1 MNIDSYGSSRG
12 GMYDQPPALCGTG
25 ANEWLTMVLAGSDKH
40 GYSSS
45 RDYHVRPAATANGT
59 TGKQAPTDSTLQS
72 SDHRRDRDRADRGDR
87 DGRSGRGERSS
98 RSERDRG
105 ERDRGDRDRRDRGD
119 RDRGDRGDRGDR
131 HRERSRS
138 PGGHRSSRGSR
149 RDFDHDSV
157 ARTERYRER
166 EPDRFPRHMDIDR
179 EYERERA
186 GRDRDRERSS
196 RYDDARRDSVGARK
210 RSATPPVKKREPTPD
225 LTDIIPISERKRRL
239 TMWDIKPQ
247 GYENVTAE
255 QAKLSGG
262 FLPFRYFLIIPS
274 STALAYT
281 RGGASIFV
289 PLGDFSPTNRAKNSI
304 LPITNFLLLT
314 PIADGIWRS
323 RYITKYT

>member
-1 MNIDSYGSSRG
+1 VTGPPASCGSSADR
-12 GMYDQPPALCGTG
+12 
-25 ANEWLTMVLAGSDKH
+25 WLTMVFAGSDKH

-45 RDYHVRPAATANGT
+45 RDYHVRPTTNTNGT
-59 TGKQAPTDSTLQS
+59 TGKQAPTDPALQS
-72 SDHRRDRDRADRGDR
+72 SDHRRDSDRADRGDR

-119 RDRGDRGDRGDR
+119 RERVDRGDRGDRGDR

-149 RDFDHDSV
+149 RDFDHDSA

-225 LTDIIPISERKRRL
+225 LTDTIPISERKRRL

-255 QAKLSGG
+255 QAKLSGRI
-262 FLPFRYFLIIPS
+262 LPFRYLLIIPLPAQ
-274 STALAYT
+274 ALAYT
-281 RGGASIFV
+281 SGGVSIFV
-289 PLGDFSPTNRAKNSI
+289 PLGDLQPYKSCQEQRLTHYQLPVTRSHSRWYMEVSI
-304 LPITNFLLLT
+304 HYKICLT
-314 PIADGIWRS
+314 
-323 RYITKYT
+323 Y